1 MVTHHNKEIVS
12 SIGMALEATM
22 RTKRGELPL
31 LFVRM
36 KSKFQTQKPE
46 HNYSSLYLN

>member
-1 MVTHHNKEIVS
+1 MVTHHNKESIS
-12 SIGMALEATM
+12 SIGMALKPTM
-22 RTKRGELPL
+22 RTKKGELPL

-46 HNYSSLYLN
+46 HTYSSLYLN